1 MKKSLIALAAL
12 GAFAGA
18 ASAQSSVTL
27 FGIVDTGIRAVRNDG
42 VGTVKSLTNEGLSAG
57 RLGFRG
63 EEDLGGGLKAGF
75 WLEGTVGV
83 DSGAAGGGALANGN
97 GASTVAKFFNRR
109 TTMSLM
115 GPFGEVRLGR
125 DYLPSFLNLAAF
137 DAYGAVGLGSILNL
151 SGPSGANF
159 PSSTLG
165 SGGNLVRADNSV
177 GYFLPAN
184 LGGLYGQVMAAMGE
198 NTNTQNGNN
207 GRYVGGRVGYAAG
220 PFDVAAAYGTTRIPN
235 NSDFRQ
241 YNVGGSFNLGVAKL
255 SALYHRAEYT
265 PNVAGQ
271 GQISQKMYGIGANVP
286 LGQGEFRAT
295 FQQSRVNGGI
305 VAGLGVVPPSSP
317 FNGTGLV
324 NGDDARQYAVGY
336 IYNLSKRTALY
347 TDIARLQ
354 NRNGSRLTIPGGNA
368 FAAGTLG
375 GTSTAVVAGVRHTF

>member
-27 FGIVDTGIRAVRNDG
+27 FGILDTGIRAVRNGDS
-42 VGTVKSLTNEGLSAG
+42 GTVKSLTSDGLSAS

-75 WLEGTVGV
+75 WLEGRVGV
-83 DSGAAGGGALANGN
+83 DTGDAGFNTSAAPSIANGN
-97 GASTVAKFFNRR
+97 GANTTYKFFNRR
-109 TTMSLM
+109 TTISLM

-137 DAYGAVGLGSILNL
+137 DAYGAVGLGNVLNL
-151 SGPSGANF
+151 VGSAAANY
-159 PSSTLG
+159 PVGTLG

-177 GYFLPAN
+177 GYILPAN

-198 NTNTQNGNN
+198 GTNQQNGNN
-207 GRYVGGRVGYAAG
+207 GRYYGGRVGYAAG
-220 PFDVAAAYGTTRIPN
+220 PFDVAAGYGNTRIPGN
-235 NSDFRQ
+235 DDYRVWNL
-241 YNVGGSFNLGVAKL
+241 GGSFNFGVAKL

-265 PNVAGQ
+265 PAGLAQ
-271 GQISQKMYGIGANVP
+271 RSQRLWGIGANVP

-295 FQQSRVNGGI
+295 YQRSDLNGGT
-305 VAGLGVVPPSSP
+305 VVGLRDQ
-317 FNGTGLV
+317 
-324 NGDDARQYAVGY
+324 DDARQYAVGY

-347 TDIARLQ
+347 TDVSRLQ
-354 NRNGSRLTIPGGNA
+354 NRGGSLLTIPGGTGVNFVGGQNSTA
-368 FAAGTLG
+368 FAAG
-375 GTSTAVVAGVRHTF
+375 VRHSF